1 MLRRKWLNATVMFA
15 LLFVL
20 AACSVGGNGFEPEGE
35 QQGNASTT
43 SPQETNVT
51 KPKLKVLYPNQP
63 EDYNTYPVAAVLEER
78 TGYKVQY
85 DMLPAD
91 NPQDKLNI
99 VIASGEDYD
108 AIAVR
113 GTSADK
119 ALFADYAVRGAL
131 TDLTPLIDEFGPN
144 IKKAIS
150 QVTLDALT
158 IDGKIYGIGNRT
170 IEFVG
175 GGLLIRQDWLDKLGL
190 PLPTTV
196 EEFVQVLEQFQLQ
209 DPGSNGSNN
218 IPFSILGTDPFPANI
233 SGAFAL
239 TNAWNEVDGKLL
251 PRALA
256 PTLDDYVVFMNDLF
270 QRKLLDND
278 FVVNKVA
285 NLKEKLTNGQAGVIP
300 TSWAEVPPLLEAI
313 QKRNPA
319 AKLSF
324 IPALK
329 GPDGHMGLSAASGFD
344 RITMIPKSAKN
355 KEEIIKWIDAM
366 LEEETFKLV
375 AIGEESKHY
384 TYDHGV
390 YKPINPIFTDERNR
404 ANNFLIG
411 LDEENYPTYWQA
423 RVHKDPV
430 LFEAYEFLNM
440 KQPEGVALRDEL
452 RLAPYLPEFSKNSQ
466 SLDTLSNDYMVKLI
480 FGSEAVNKLHS
491 FQQRFNAEGGEVTVS
506 EVNDWY
512 ETIGK

>member
-1 MLRRKWLNATVMFA
+1 MLQRKWLSVLLSVA
-15 LLFVL
+15 LMLGL
-20 AACSVGGNGFEPEGE
+20 AACNTGGG
-35 QQGNASTT
+35 QQGDTSTAPGQEANA
-43 SPQETNVT
+43 T
-51 KPKLKVLYPNQP
+51 KPKLKVLYPSQP

-99 VIASGEDYD
+99 VIASGEEYD

-131 TDLTPLIDEFGPN
+131 TDLTPLIDEYGPN
-144 IKKAIS
+144 IKKALS
-150 QVTLDALT
+150 EVTLDALT

-170 IEFVG
+170 MEFVG
-175 GGLLIRQDWLDKLGL
+175 GGLLIRQDWLDQLGL

-196 EEFVQVLEQFQLQ
+196 DEFVYVLEQFQEK
-209 DPGSNGSNN
+209 DPGGNGGQN

-233 SGAFAL
+233 SGAFGL
-239 TNAWNEVDGKLL
+239 TNAWNEVDGELL

-256 PTLDDYVVFMNDLF
+256 PTLEDYVAFMNDLF

-278 FVVNKVA
+278 FVINKVA

-300 TSWAEVPPLLEAI
+300 TTWAEVTPLVEAI
-313 QKRNPA
+313 KKNHPE
-319 AKLSF
+319 AKLAF
-324 IPALK
+324 IPTLQGA
-329 GPDGHMGLSAASGFD
+329 DGQMGLSAASGFD
-344 RITMIPKSAKN
+344 RITMIPKSAKH
-355 KEEIIKWIDAM
+355 KEDIIKWIDAM

-375 AIGEESKHY
+375 VLGEEGKHY
-384 TYDHGV
+384 TYENEAYV
-390 YKPINPIFTDERNR
+390 PINPIFTDERNR

-411 LDEENYPTYWQA
+411 LDEEKYPIYWQA
-423 RVHKDPV
+423 RVRKDPV
-430 LFEAYEFLNM
+430 MFEAYEFLNM
-440 KQPEGVALRDEL
+440 KQPEEAAQRDAL

-466 SLDTLSNDYMVKLI
+466 SLDTLSNDTMVNLI
-480 FGSEAVNKLHS
+480 FGSTSAGSLES
-491 FQQRFNAEGGEVTVS
+491 FRQRFNAEGGEATVQ
-506 EVNDWY
+506 EVNNWY
-512 ETIGK
+512 KTSGN